1 MSDQNTEQNEWTPE
15 YDSQGVSQSTHLDAM
30 YESWFLDY
38 ASYVILERAVPDI
51 RDGLKPVHRRILHA
65 MKEMDDGRF
74 NKVANIIGQTMKYH
88 PHGDASIGDALVQ
101 LGQKNLLVETQGN
114 WGNTFTGDSAAAPR
128 YIEARLSK
136 FALEVVFNPKTT
148 DWQLSYDGRNKEPV
162 TLPVKFPLVLAQGVE
177 GIAVGLASKVLPH
190 NFNELID
197 ASIAYLRNEPFEVL
211 PDFPAGGL
219 ADFSR
224 YNDGQRGGRVRIRAK
239 ISKED
244 KKTLLISD
252 IPFGTNTTSLI
263 ESIVNANEKGK
274 IKIKQIEDNTS
285 DKVEII
291 IHLPNNVSPDQ
302 TIDALYAFTNCEVS
316 VSPNACVIENNK
328 PRFMGVTQILKD
340 STDQTVALLKR
351 ELEIQKHELEE
362 QWHFSSLEK
371 IFIEEKIYRNIEEA
385 ETYEAIIEVVDKG
398 LEPYKDMFKREITR
412 EDIIRLTEIRIK
424 RISKYDSYKAD
435 EIIRSI
441 EDDIQDV
448 NYKLEHLIEYAID
461 YFKRIKK
468 KYGKGRERRTEIRN
482 FENINASQVA
492 VANVKLYVNRKE
504 GFVGTSLRKDEFV
517 MECSDLDELIVF
529 QNDGTYKV
537 IKVSEKAFVGKDIIH
552 VDVYKRNDERTVY
565 NVVYQDGKSK
575 VSYIKRFP
583 VVGVQ
588 RNKDYNFTTGTSG
601 TKVLY
606 FSANPNGEAEIVKV
620 RLRPRPRLRKLY
632 FEADFSEY
640 QIKGKQA
647 RGNIL
652 TKNPVSTVKKKED
665 GVSTLGAMDIWFDE
679 SVRRLN
685 MDENGKYLGAFKG
698 SDRIIGFMENGEFMS
713 YGYDL
718 TTHFDEDMFYLE
730 KFDSEKIW
738 TAIYYEG
745 ESGYY
750 YVKRFKLFDSAK
762 RISLITEHESSKLV
776 YLSGNA
782 SPKVKIVF
790 DPEKGPR
797 NRDEE
802 LVEINEFIAEKSH
815 KAKGKRLTSY
825 GVKNL
830 ELIEPDMPEPEDE
843 EDTNLENSDEQSD
856 IQSQEAAEIDEH
868 SDSQNDTEHNNKN
881 EKPDEFSQRTLFD

>member
-1 MSDQNTEQNEWTPE
+1 MSDQNIEQNERAPE
-15 YDSQGVSQSTHLDAM
+15 FDPQGVPESTHLDSM
-30 YESWFLDY
+30 YQNWFLDY

-51 RDGLKPVHRRILHA
+51 RDGLKPVHRRLLHA

-101 LGQKNLLVETQGN
+101 LGQKDLLVETQGN

-162 TLPVKFPLVLAQGVE
+162 TLPVKFPLVLAQGIE
-177 GIAVGLASKVLPH
+177 GIAVGLASKILPH

-197 ASIAYLRNEPFEVL
+197 ASIAYLRNESFEIL

-244 KKTLLISD
+244 KKTLLISN
-252 IPFGTNTTSLI
+252 IPFGTNTTNLI
-263 ESIVNANEKGK
+263 ESIVAANDKGK

-285 DKVEII
+285 DKVEIL

-302 TIDALYAFTNCEVS
+302 TIDALYAFTYCEIS
-316 VSPNACVIENNK
+316 ISPNACVIENNK
-328 PRFMGVTQILKD
+328 PRFMGVSQILKD
-340 STDQTVALLKR
+340 STEQTVALLKR

-362 QWHFSSLEK
+362 KWHFSSLEK
-371 IFIEEKIYRNIEEA
+371 IFIEEKIYRKIEEA
-385 ETYEAIIEVVDKG
+385 ETYEAIIDVVDKG
-398 LEPYKDMFKREITR
+398 LEPYKSMFQREITR

-435 EIIRSI
+435 EVIKAI
-441 EDDIQDV
+441 EDDLGEV
-448 NYKLEHLIEYAID
+448 KYKLEHLIEYAID
-461 YFKRIKK
+461 YFKHIKK
-468 KYGKGRERRTEIRN
+468 KYGKGRERKTEIRN

-517 MECSDLDELIVF
+517 MECSDLDDLIIF
-529 QNDGTYKV
+529 QSDGTYKV
-537 IKVSEKAFVGKDIIH
+537 TKVSEKSFVGKDIIH

-565 NVVYQDGKSK
+565 NAVYQDGKSK
-575 VSYIKRFP
+575 VTYIKRFP
-583 VVGVQ
+583 VVSVN
-588 RNKDYNFTTGTSG
+588 RNRDYNFTTGTPG

-606 FSANPNGEAEIVKV
+606 FSANPNGEAEVIKV
-620 RLRPRPRLRKLY
+620 RLRSRPKLRKLS

-652 TKNPVSTVKKKED
+652 TKNPVSTIKKKED
-665 GVSTLGAMDIWFDE
+665 GVSTLGAIDIWFDE

-685 MDENGKYLGAFKG
+685 VDENGKYIGAFKG
-698 SDRIIGFMENGEFMS
+698 SDRIIGFMENGEYMN

-730 KFDSEKIW
+730 KFDPDKIW
-738 TAIYYEG
+738 TAVYFEG

-750 YVKRFKLFDSAK
+750 YVKRFKLTESYK
-762 RISLITEHESSKLV
+762 RISFITEHESSQLV
-776 YLSGNA
+776 YISGNPA
-782 SPKVKIVF
+782 PKIKILF
-790 DPEKGPR
+790 DPENGPR
-797 NRDEE
+797 NRNEE
-802 LVEINEFIAEKSH
+802 LVEVNEFIAEKSH

-825 GVKNL
+825 SVKKL
-830 ELIEPDMPEPEDE
+830 ELIEPEETVAEPKDGDNKENKDDGE
-843 EDTNLENSDEQSD
+843 EQNSEMDDQNG
-856 IQSQEAAEIDEH
+856 IDEH
-868 SDSQNDTEHNNKN
+868 EDRESD
-881 EKPDEFSQRTLFD
+881 DELNQRTLF

>member
-1 MSDQNTEQNEWTPE
+1 MSDQNIEQNEWTPE
-15 YDSQGVSQSTHLDAM
+15 RDSQGVSQSTHLDAM

-101 LGQKNLLVETQGN
+101 LGQKDLLVETQGN
-114 WGNTFTGDSAAAPR
+114 WGNTFTGDRAAAPR

-252 IPFGTNTTSLI
+252 IPFGTNTTNLI

-316 VSPNACVIENNK
+316 ISPNACVIENNK
-328 PRFMGVTQILKD
+328 PRFLGVTQILKD

-385 ETYEAIIEVVDKG
+385 ETYEAIIDVVDKG
-398 LEPYKDMFKREITR
+398 LEPYKDRFKREITR

-448 NYKLEHLIEYAID
+448 NYKLEHLIEYAIE

-492 VANVKLYVNRKE
+492 VANVRLYVNRKE

-529 QNDGTYKV
+529 QSDGTYKV
-537 IKVSEKAFVGKDIIH
+537 TKVSDKSFVGKDIIH

-565 NVVYQDGKSK
+565 NVVYQDGKSN
-575 VSYIKRFP
+575 VTYIKRFP
-583 VVGVQ
+583 VVSVQ
-588 RNKDYNFTTGTSG
+588 RNKDYNFTLGTAG

-652 TKNPVSTVKKKED
+652 TKNAVSTVKKKED
-665 GVSTLGAMDIWFDE
+665 GVSTLGAIDIWFDE

-698 SDRIIGFMENGEFMS
+698 NDRILGFMENGDFMC

-730 KFDSEKIW
+730 KFDPEKIW

-776 YLSGNA
+776 YLSGNS
-782 SPKVKIVF
+782 SPQVKIAF

-802 LVEINEFIAEKSH
+802 LVEVNEFIAEKSH

-825 GVKNL
+825 GINNL
-830 ELIEPDMPEPEDE
+830 ELIEPEMPEPEDV
-843 EDTNLENSDEQSD
+843 EDTNSENSDEQSD
-856 IQSQEAAEIDEH
+856 IQLQETEGMDERNESQKDKEH
-868 SDSQNDTEHNNKN
+868 DDNNG
-881 EKPDEFSQRTLFD
+881 KPDELSQRTLFD